1 MKRCFLT
8 ISLIVLGSLLASAEG
23 FTAFNNSA
31 SQKGGGGPQFLI
43 GIGPSTFLGELGGK
57 ATLGSD
63 DFSDIDFS
71 ALRYAISGG
80 LRIPLGRTFALRG
93 LFTYARL
100 SGSDE
105 NTTNPERGGRNLSFV
120 SPLTEGSL
128 SLEVSL
134 GQSKRLYAYGGVGMA
149 FFNPYT
155 ELDGTKYYLQP
166 LGTEGQ
172 NYDQNNPPYALSSTV
187 YPFGFGYRVPAGRG
201 LFSFE
206 LALRKSTTDYIDDVS
221 TNFADPNL
229 VRSNAPNG
237 QGQVAVDLADR
248 STSTIPGFSDPGAIR
263 GDPTDNDNYF
273 FLMVYYH
280 IPLGAKGN
288 NGSFGGGRKKG
299 RGRMFGGKGKCV
311 EF

>member
-1 MKRCFLT
+1 MRKYITALVLSLFLAGFAMGNHFALT
-8 ISLIVLGSLLASAEG
+8 GSKASG
-23 FTAFNNSA
+23 I
-31 SQKGGGGPQFLI
+31 GGGGPQFLI
-43 GIGPSTFLGELGGK
+43 GLGPSTFLGELGGK

-63 DFSDIDFS
+63 DFSDIDFPT
-71 ALRYAISGG
+71 LRYAISGG

-93 LFTYARL
+93 LLTYARL

-105 NTTNPERGGRNLSFV
+105 NTINPERNGRNLNFV

-128 SLEVSL
+128 ALEFSL

-155 ELDGTKYYLQP
+155 ELNGTKYYLQP

-172 NYDQNNPPYALSSTV
+172 NFDQNNPPYALSATV

-201 LFSFE
+201 MFSFE
-206 LALRKSTTDYIDDVS
+206 LAMRKSTTDYIDDVS
-221 TNFADPNL
+221 TTFADPAQI
-229 VRSNAPNG
+229 RANAPAG

-288 NGSFGGGRKKG
+288 NGSFGGGGKKG
-299 RGRMFGGKGKCV
+299 RGRMFGGKRKCV